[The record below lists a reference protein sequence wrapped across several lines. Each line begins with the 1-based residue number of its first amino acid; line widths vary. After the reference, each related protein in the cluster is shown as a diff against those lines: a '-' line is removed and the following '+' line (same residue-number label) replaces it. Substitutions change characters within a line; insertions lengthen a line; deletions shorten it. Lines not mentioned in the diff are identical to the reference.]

1 MNLTKNQKIDL
12 ILFYC
17 NNKNKQFMMKESH
30 LPTDESILDDFVE
43 VLITNDIYSQ
53 WIKESRSNRLRM
65 ISEKIN

>member
-17 NNKNKQFMMKESH
+17 NEQNKQFMLSETH

-43 VLITNDIYSQ
+43 VLVTNDIYSR
-53 WIKESRSNRLRM
+53 WIKNNRSNRLRM

>member
-1 MNLTKNQKIDL
+1 MNLTKQQKIDL

-17 NNKNKQFMMKESH
+17 NEQNKQFMLNETH

-53 WIKESRSNRLRM
+53 WVKNNRSKRL
-65 ISEKIN
+65 KIIDGI

>member
-1 MNLTKNQKIDL
+1 MNLTKQQKIDL

-17 NNKNKQFMMKESH
+17 NEQNKQFMLSETH

-53 WIKESRSNRLRM
+53 WVKYNRSKRLKM
-65 ISEKIN
+65 IDGI

>member
-1 MNLTKNQKIDL
+1 MNLTKQQKIDL

-17 NNKNKQFMMKESH
+17 NEQNKQFMLSETH

-53 WIKESRSNRLRM
+53 WVKYNRSNKLKM
-65 ISEKIN
+65 IDGI

>member
-17 NNKNKQFMMKESH
+17 NESNKQIDLKDYN

-43 VLITNDIYSQ
+43 VLITNDIYSR
-53 WIKESRSNRLRM
+53 WIKNNRSNKLKM
-65 ISEKIN
+65 IDGI

>member
-1 MNLTKNQKIDL
+1 MNLSKQQKIDL

-17 NNKNKQFMMKESH
+17 NETNKQIELKGYN

-53 WIKESRSNRLRM
+53 WIKNNRSNRLRM

>member
-1 MNLTKNQKIDL
+1 MKLTKQQKIDL

-17 NNKNKQFMMKESH
+17 NETNKQIELKDYN

-53 WIKESRSNRLRM
+53 WVKYNRSTRL
-65 ISEKIN
+65 KIIDGI